1 MDSKEHRNAINAKGE
16 LMKVI
21 DLPQGSS
28 EWLAWRKSRLTA
40 TDIPVILG
48 SNSWKT
54 KLELWE
60 EKLDIR
66 PGPELSL
73 IMARGQ
79 RLEPEARELACQII
93 DINFEPVVVESTKH
107 PWLAASLDGMG
118 IGKNQ
123 YILEIKCPNPSTH
136 DNARDN
142 RIPEYYRDQIQTQLL
157 VSEAEI
163 CYYFSY
169 RPEHLGEKYAIVEVY
184 PNVERQ
190 AEIIEKGYEFYM
202 QMCNFEAPVEWK
214 LKERGNAT

>member
-1 MDSKEHRNAINAKGE
+1 MSKI
-16 LMKVI
+16 
-21 DLPQGSS
+21 
-28 EWLAWRKSRLTA
+28 TA

-48 SNSWKT
+48 SNPWKT
-54 KLELWE
+54 RLELWE
-60 EKLDIR
+60 EKLEFR
-66 PGPELSL
+66 PAPELSL
-73 IMARGQ
+73 LMARGQ

-93 DINFEPVVVESTKH
+93 DINFEPVVIESTKY
-107 PWLAASLDGMG
+107 PWLAASLDGIG

-136 DNARDN
+136 DNAMDG

-184 PNVERQ
+184 PNKEKQ
-190 AEIIEKGYEFYM
+190 TEIIEKGYQFYVD
-202 QMCNFEAPVEWK
+202 MCTLNPPLEWK
-214 LKERGNAT
+214 LNKRT